1 MKTLRLILLAG
12 LIAFAPTLI
21 GCGGGGAAVETRSTT
36 KGQELMD
43 LEKAYEDGII
53 TEKEYN
59 KQKKQ
64 ILKRK

>member
-12 LIAFAPTLI
+12 LIALAPAFI
-21 GCGGGGAAVETRSTT
+21 GCGGGAAVETRSTT

-43 LEKAYEDGII
+43 LEKAYEEGII